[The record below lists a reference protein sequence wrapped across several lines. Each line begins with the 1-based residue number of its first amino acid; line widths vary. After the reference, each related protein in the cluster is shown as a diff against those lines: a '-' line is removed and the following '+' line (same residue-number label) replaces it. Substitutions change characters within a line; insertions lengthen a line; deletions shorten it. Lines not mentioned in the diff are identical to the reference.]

1 MEGAPEWSLDNP
13 NGNIG
18 IFIGLKNELIN
29 NKDFKNI
36 SIKLMR
42 PAELEYIL
50 NNGEASKEKLS
61 KLYCEEEI
69 PTNSSMSRKS
79 VL

>member
-1 MEGAPEWSLDNP
+1 
-13 NGNIG
+13 
-18 IFIGLKNELIN
+18 
-29 NKDFKNI
+29 
-36 SIKLMR
+36 MR

-61 KLYCEEEI
+61 KLYYKEEI